1 MKHLYRMNILNKIKE
16 IRTNN
21 NILWM
26 EILKLAL
33 ESNPKETKKI
43 LKGIFKND
51 RTINTN
57 LKKLIR

>member
-1 MKHLYRMNILNKIKE
+1 MNILNKIKE

-26 EILKLAL
+26 EILRLAL
-33 ESNPKETKKI
+33 GSNPKETKKI

>member
-1 MKHLYRMNILNKIKE
+1 MEHLYRMNILNKIKE

-26 EILKLAL
+26 EILRLAL